1 MKSRFLTLILASVFF
16 LSACG
21 SKEEETDSAKDGKKE
36 TDSELTTTSN
46 QLSRDYYRALI
57 QDGAYK
63 TSKSRGITQKLNS
76 TFNLKA
82 FETGLIQLSQE
93 KFESD
98 VYYFQEGQY
107 LDSKTINQW
116 LGRFNPKKGDDQ
128 NLEGLN
134 PKNNG
139 KQEPDQRAPIYLN
152 SILEQ
157 DYIKKDKEEYKTSGI
172 SIGLAMNTTDYY
184 QKEKYGAY
192 FETKISHNEVVK
204 QGKQMA
210 NKVVERIRKIEGL
223 EKIPVVI
230 GIFEQSAEDSLAGG
244 TYVASGI
251 SENGNPAIGDWKNIN
266 TKKVIFPSGGSDS
279 NEKSSF
285 SNFKSEVENFFPNL
299 SGITAEAK
307 YTDDQLV
314 GMSINIETQFYGESE
329 VIAFTQH
336 VNDKADKL
344 LPPNIP
350 IEITISSIKGI
361 ESFLDREPDQHEFYS
376 HIFD

>member
-157 DYIKKDKEEYKTSGI
+157 DYIKKDKEEYKTS
-172 SIGLAMNTTDYY
+172 
-184 QKEKYGAY
+184 
-192 FETKISHNEVVK
+192 
-204 QGKQMA
+204 
-210 NKVVERIRKIEGL
+210 
-223 EKIPVVI
+223 
-230 GIFEQSAEDSLAGG
+230 
-244 TYVASGI
+244 
-251 SENGNPAIGDWKNIN
+251 
-266 TKKVIFPSGGSDS
+266 
-279 NEKSSF
+279 
-285 SNFKSEVENFFPNL
+285 
-299 SGITAEAK
+299 
-307 YTDDQLV
+307 
-314 GMSINIETQFYGESE
+314 
-329 VIAFTQH
+329 
-336 VNDKADKL
+336 
-344 LPPNIP
+344 
-350 IEITISSIKGI
+350 
-361 ESFLDREPDQHEFYS
+361 
-376 HIFD
+376 